1 MSLGSI
7 TTVIST
13 MLQKLS
19 ELFSARRAPAG
30 YRPGVTLEHLRRNL
44 GLASF
49 EQTEPTA
56 ARASLDDGSL
66 QLEIVERTESQLLM
80 HLVMTEFVLRVPAS
94 REGMASFELHHTG
107 AVRRTGVRCRQS
119 RGNPALLAGLQ
130 IKLQEDSALHQALM
144 PLDFKRL
151 RIDLQE
157 RQWCVRLE
165 HMGGSEVVNRMP
177 AFRRYIALSGDQ
189 RAWLFEALTGL
200 QRVLRTL

>member
-1 MSLGSI
+1 
-7 TTVIST
+7 

-30 YRPGVTLEHLRRNL
+30 YRPGVTLERLRRNL
-44 GLASF
+44 GLGSF
-49 EQTEPTA
+49 EQTAPAA
-56 ARASLDDGSL
+56 ARASLNDGNL

-80 HLVMTEFVLRVPAS
+80 HLVLTEFVIRVPAS
-94 REGMASFELHHTG
+94 REGTASFELHHGG
-107 AVRRTGVRCRQS
+107 AIRRTGIRCRQ
-119 RGNPALLAGLQ
+119 RAGDAALLSRLQ
-130 IKLQEDSALHQALM
+130 ARLQEDRTLHQALM

-151 RIDLQE
+151 RIDLDG

-177 AFRRYIALSGDQ
+177 AFRRYIALSREQ
-189 RAWLFEALTGL
+189 RDWLLEALSGL

>member
-1 MSLGSI
+1 MSQVPI
-7 TTVIST
+7 TKGIST

-30 YRPGVTLEHLRRNL
+30 YRPGVTLGHLRRNL
-44 GLASF
+44 GLVRF
-49 EQTEPTA
+49 EQVEPTT
-56 ARASLDDGSL
+56 ARASLEDGSL

-94 REGMASFELHHTG
+94 REGMASFELHHGG
-107 AVRRTGVRCRQS
+107 AVRRNGIRCRQ
-119 RGNPALLAGLQ
+119 RAGDAALLARLQ
-130 IKLQEDSALHQALM
+130 ARLQEDSTLHQALM

-151 RIDLQE
+151 RIDLDGP
-157 RQWCVRLE
+157 QWCVRLE

-177 AFRRYIALSGDQ
+177 AFRRYIALSREQ
-189 RAWLFEALTGL
+189 RDGLLEALSGL